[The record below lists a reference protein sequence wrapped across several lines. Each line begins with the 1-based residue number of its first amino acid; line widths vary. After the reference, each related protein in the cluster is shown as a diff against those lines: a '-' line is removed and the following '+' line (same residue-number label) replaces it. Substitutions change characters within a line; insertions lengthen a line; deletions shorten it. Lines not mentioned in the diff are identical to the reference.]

1 VGEFLP
7 VLFGVIVAGVSQ
19 ALPLRA
25 RPVVFPATCVLAGA
39 LASGINGELADGAWM
54 LFVSFDAL
62 LVWAAAAVTLAVAWM
77 VRHQRALS

>member
-1 VGEFLP
+1 M
-7 VLFGVIVAGVSQ
+7 IVAGVSQ

-25 RPVVFPATCVLAGA
+25 VVFPATCVLAGA

-54 LFVSFDAL
+54 LFVCFDAL
-62 LVWAAAAVTLAVAWM
+62 LVWAAAAVMLAVRWM